1 MGITHVIRGSDHLS
15 NTGLQAAIYL
25 AYGAKMPTFIHLPLL
40 CNREGKK
47 MSKRDFGFSLKDLQ
61 QDGIVPEALAHYLL
75 TIGGTTI
82 TQTMT
87 IEQLYAQPLE
97 KRLQHTGQIT
107 YDLEALRAVNRQYV
121 HELAPE
127 ALHRHLTQYL
137 AVNCLDQ
144 VDAPVQLIGALQKEV
159 NNVAQLHDLVVR
171 ITQVPL
177 RPREQL
183 VAHCGDEATVKKF
196 WKRHRLF
203 LHAVMDLLGCKS
215 SRHGLKKKVLE

>member
-1 MGITHVIRGSDHLS
+1 
-15 NTGLQAAIYL
+15 
-25 AYGAKMPTFIHLPLL
+25 
-40 CNREGKK
+40 
-47 MSKRDFGFSLKDLQ
+47 
-61 QDGIVPEALAHYLL
+61 
-75 TIGGTTI
+75 
-82 TQTMT
+82 MT

-183 VAHCGDEATVKKF
+183 VAHCGDEATVKK
-196 WKRHRLF
+196 
-203 LHAVMDLLGCKS
+203 
-215 SRHGLKKKVLE
+215 VLEKAQALFACSDGSAGLQELKAWAKEEGLGMKVVLGTVRYAATGLLTGIGMGTLVSVMPATEIAKRIKSLWS